1 MGQGLLTIALVTAML
16 GAAVGGAL
24 CHREIE
30 QSTRRLANRIW
41 PPPERPAGQP
51 IERIVRDARRLRAEL
66 VPSPGTPMARRIAVT
81 RAYDEVLAEAC
92 RALGIPDTL
101 TGLDPGPDRDA
112 ERLHVEHELNAAG
125 LRLSA

>member
-1 MGQGLLTIALVTAML
+1 MGQGLLVIALVTAML
-16 GAAVGGAL
+16 GVAVGGAL

-30 QSTRRLANRIW
+30 QWIRRLANRIW
-41 PPPERPAGQP
+41 PPPERPAGPP
-51 IERIVRDARRLRAEL
+51 IERIGRDARRLRAEL
-66 VPSPGTPMARRIAVT
+66 VPNAGTPMARRVAVA
-81 RAYDEVLAEAC
+81 RAYDELLAEAC

-101 TGLDPGPDRDA
+101 TGLAPGADRDA